1 MEFLCS
7 ETIFYFVHGFGV
19 KNFLIKEI
27 PFVVYIMNTT
37 SHDNPLSESGLYA
50 VSLFTG
56 TKVARKTFVVA
67 T

>member
-1 MEFLCS
+1 MEVLCS

-19 KNFLIKEI
+19 KNLLIKGI
-27 PFVVYIMNTT
+27 LFVDYVMNTT
-37 SHDNPLSESGLYA
+37 THDNPLSESGLYA

-56 TKVARKTFVVA
+56 TKVVRKTFVAA